1 VILSDGFALFETV
14 LGHCRIAWSGNGI
27 VAVQLPEIEG
37 VEQTRAVGQAPA
49 VTLLR
54 RLYRVTGYSQ
64 PERV

>member
-1 VILSDGFALFETV
+1 VNLSDGFALFDTA
-14 LGHCRIAWSGNGI
+14 LGHCGIAWSASGI

-37 VEQTRAVGQAPA
+37 LDQTRAVGQAPA

-54 RLYRVTGYSQ
+54 RLFRATGYSR